1 MIRILVCDPDSG
13 ERSQLRSAV
22 DLLVS
27 AMKIGNYGISY
38 VTKLDD
44 MVGLVKRMRTGFHD
58 IIVCRAT
65 SGSAEALN
73 ALREVRDA
81 DGGASIVIASDT
93 QDFAAEAFDLQ
104 VDGYCLFSEGRD
116 GFERAMKVPILK
128 AASKHTDT
136 IALRTDQ
143 GTGNFPIDAIMFVE
157 ASKRG
162 SLVHLPEGKTVLARG
177 TLQSLFEQL
186 GEDERFI
193 KAGSSFIVNL
203 DNVRS
208 LGEGSIIFPDG
219 EAIIVPVRAR
229 KPVKDAL
236 IAYRLRPEFA
246 TAALAG

>member
-13 ERSQLRSAV
+13 ERSQLRAAV

-44 MVGLVKRMRTGFHD
+44 MVGLVQRMRTGFHD
-58 IIVCRAT
+58 IVACRAT
-65 SGSAEALN
+65 SGSADALD

-81 DGGASIVIASDT
+81 DDGVSIVVVSDT
-93 QDFAAEAFDLQ
+93 QDFAAEAFDLR
-104 VDGYCLFSEGRD
+104 VDGYCLFNEGRD

-128 AASKHTDT
+128 AASKHADT

-143 GTGNFPIDAIMFVE
+143 GTGNFPIDSIMFLE

-162 SLVHLPEGKTVLARG
+162 SLIHLPDGNKVLARG

-193 KAGSSFIVNL
+193 RAGSSFIVNL

-219 EAIIVPVRAR
+219 EAIIVPFRAR
-229 KPVKDAL
+229 KPVKEAL

-246 TAALAG
+246 TAAPTG

>member
-1 MIRILVCDPDSG
+1 
-13 ERSQLRSAV
+13 
-22 DLLVS
+22 
-27 AMKIGNYGISY
+27 MKIGNYGISC
-38 VTKLDD
+38 VTNLDD
-44 MVGLVKRMRTGFHD
+44 MVGLVKRMREGFHD
-58 IIVCRAT
+58 IVVCRAV
-65 SGSAEALN
+65 SGNTDALG
-73 ALREVRDA
+73 ALHEVRDA
-81 DGGASIVIASDT
+81 DEDVSIVIASDT
-93 QDFAAEAFDLQ
+93 QDFAAEAFDLK
-104 VDGYCLFSEGRD
+104 VDGYCLFNEGRS

-143 GTGNFPIDAIMFVE
+143 GTGNFPIDAIMFLE

-162 SLVHLPEGKTVLARG
+162 SLIHLPEGKTVLARG
-177 TLQSLFEQL
+177 TLQSLFDQL

-193 KAGSSFIVNL
+193 RAGSSFIVNL

-208 LGEGSIIFPDG
+208 LGEGSIVFPDG
-219 EAIIVPVRAR
+219 EVIIVPVRAR